1 METVSPQITSV
12 SMVGGAALTE
22 TVFALAS
29 SMEDSVS
36 LVFRQHK
43 ELPLR
48 LKESGKR
55 EYS

>member
-1 METVSPQITSV
+1 METVCPLITSV

-36 LVFRQHK
+36 LAFRQHK

-48 LKESGKR
+48 LKE
-55 EYS
+55 